1 MGRCARRP
9 STAPTRRARAW
20 RQAGFTL
27 VEVLVALSIM
37 AVLAGLAWRGL
48 DGMLR
53 ARDISQQAVERT
65 ARLNTVLVQWE
76 QDWAAV
82 FDTRAV
88 PAAAFDGRAL
98 RLTRTVRDGI
108 AVVVWMLDDD
118 DRWVRW
124 VGPATTL
131 ALPLRDSWMA
141 SQQLQGKEPGQVM
154 LVDGVADWQLY
165 YYRGNAWS
173 NSQSSAGAPQAPAGA
188 ASAAAPREPLP
199 DGVRLVLDLGNG
211 RSLTRDIALGPHAP

>member
-1 MGRCARRP
+1 MTRRP
-9 STAPTRRARAW
+9 RGPAGPTPTAG
-20 RQAGFTL
+20 AGFTL
-27 VEVLVALSIM
+27 VEVLVALSIL

-53 ARDISQQAVERT
+53 ARDASHQAVERT

-82 FDTRAV
+82 FDTRTV
-88 PAAAFDGRAL
+88 PAVNFDGRAL
-98 RLTRTVRDGI
+98 RLTRSVRDGV
-108 AVVVWMLDDD
+108 AVVVWMVDDKG
-118 DRWVRW
+118 RWGRW
-124 VGPATTL
+124 LGPATTL

-141 SQQLQGKEPGQVM
+141 SQQLIGSEPGLVT
-154 LVDGVADWQLY
+154 LVDKVAGWQLY

-173 NSQSSAGAPQAPAGA
+173 NSQSSAGSGPPGPAAAASGA
-188 ASAAAPREPLP
+188 AAREPLP

-211 RSLTRDIALGPHAP
+211 VNLTRDLALGPHGS